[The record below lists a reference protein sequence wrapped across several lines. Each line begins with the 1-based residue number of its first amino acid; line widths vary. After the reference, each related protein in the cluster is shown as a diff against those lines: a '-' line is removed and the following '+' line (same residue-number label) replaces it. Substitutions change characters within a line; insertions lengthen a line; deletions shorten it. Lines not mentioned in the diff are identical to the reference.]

1 MELPVA
7 CFRNGAR
14 QPSQRQGAWWAA
26 GLSHGKGLHEG
37 REVASLSSHAALR
50 ERKQWA
56 RGRADLRQTER
67 RGKHLHCS
75 SGSGGA
81 PLAHPLLRRVCGSR
95 QAGTSPFHPSLGGS
109 IVGQRGLGPRG
120 TGSLPG
126 NCPLAPVVSAC
137 GSHTASLGCFPE
149 TGCLLLPQLHC
160 CRKAV
165 LVLIWVLRS
174 LTLWAFLCCFFLVSY
189 LML

>member
-1 MELPVA
+1 MELANPVRRRA
-7 CFRNGAR
+7 PGE
-14 QPSQRQGAWWAA
+14 QRASPTGRGSMRA
-26 GLSHGKGLHEG
+26 GRSPLFPAMLLSGKGNSEQEAG
-37 REVASLSSHAALR
+37 PTY
-50 ERKQWA
+50 
-56 RGRADLRQTER
+56 GRQTER

-81 PLAHPLLRRVCGSR
+81 PLVHPLQRRVCGSR

>member
-1 MELPVA
+1 MG
-7 CFRNGAR
+7 RGSTR
-14 QPSQRQGAWWAA
+14 AA
-26 GLSHGKGLHEG
+26 GRSPFSPAMPLSGKGDSEQEAGLTYRRRRGAGSICTVPLGVEG
-37 REVASLSSHAALR
+37 AALV
-50 ERKQWA
+50 
-56 RGRADLRQTER
+56 
-67 RGKHLHCS
+67 
-75 SGSGGA
+75 
-81 PLAHPLLRRVCGSR
+81 HPFQRRVCGSR

-109 IVGQRGLGPRG
+109 IVGQHGLGPRG

-126 NCPLAPVVSAC
+126 NCPLARVVSAC

-149 TGCLLLPQLHC
+149 AGCLLLPQLHC

-174 LTLWAFLCCFFLVSY
+174 LTLWALLCHFFLVSC